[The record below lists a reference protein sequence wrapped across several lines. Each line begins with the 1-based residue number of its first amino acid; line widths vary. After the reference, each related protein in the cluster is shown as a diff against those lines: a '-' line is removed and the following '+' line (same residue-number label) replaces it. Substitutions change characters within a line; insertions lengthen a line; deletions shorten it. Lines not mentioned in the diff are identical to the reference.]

1 MRASV
6 VGPPS
11 KKKTLLYSRGKVP
24 DATLRHVR
32 RLVRGADV
40 SVSHGAGL
48 FFDVLL
54 QAPPLPSLELPQL
67 SRSPALWP
75 ECCSGQINNSEKPF
89 SSCSPGGGDGP
100 ARADEGPGAGG
111 KENRARK
118 AEGMPAMRPTSPGGD
133 FLQGWGN
140 IVIVL
145 VVLHLLALAFWVYK
159 VMSEPTSRHIGRKTE
174 ADKE

>member
-1 MRASV
+1 MDEFVVDDHLMISCTRPSV
-6 VGPPS
+6 RPKVHVTAVERER
-11 KKKTLLYSRGKVP
+11 KTTERQ
-24 DATLRHVR
+24 R
-32 RLVRGADV
+32 
-40 SVSHGAGL
+40 
-48 FFDVLL
+48 
-54 QAPPLPSLELPQL
+54 
-67 SRSPALWP
+67 
-75 ECCSGQINNSEKPF
+75 EK
-89 SSCSPGGGDGP
+89 SGGG
-100 ARADEGPGAGG
+100 GG

>member
-1 MRASV
+1 MAPASSSMSSSR
-6 VGPPS
+6 PPLS
-11 KKKTLLYSRGKVP
+11 
-24 DATLRHVR
+24 R
-32 RLVRGADV
+32 RL
-40 SVSHGAGL
+40 SY
-48 FFDVLL
+48 
-54 QAPPLPSLELPQL
+54 L
-67 SRSPALWP
+67 SSPALP
-75 ECCSGQINNSEKPF
+75 PCGPNAARGKSIILRNP
-89 SSCSPGGGDGP
+89 SPAVRQGGDGP